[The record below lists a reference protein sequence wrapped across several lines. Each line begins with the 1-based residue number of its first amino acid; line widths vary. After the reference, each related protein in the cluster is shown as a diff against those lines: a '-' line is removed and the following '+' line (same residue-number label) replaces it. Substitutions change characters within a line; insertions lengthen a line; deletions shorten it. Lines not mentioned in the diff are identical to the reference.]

1 MTITDNVK
9 EFMKANRR
17 SPVITGAADRENGG
31 ATYRLQNNKTFH
43 LSLDECRSLPVD
55 FPRWKL

>member
-1 MTITDNVK
+1 MTDNVN
-9 EFMKANRR
+9 EFVKANRR

-31 ATYRLQNNKTFH
+31 ATYWLQNNKMFR
-43 LSLDECRSLPVD
+43 LSLDECKSLPAG